1 MTAQRRFRDRLFRE
15 ALSRAGSSRRTSA
28 RAASSCTV
36 SFAAALLGVGLFA
49 CTSTTPHESTLP
61 APAPPEPVAT
71 EVSPDAPSA
80 THERPDELVSDARTP
95 TVAIARTATGLE
107 LTIEGAG
114 TEVCLGTRC
123 SPLAPRARFELPRL
137 PDAVAPGSAW
147 IAPLAIDGAL
157 VDPQVVALDAG
168 VALSALPE
176 RRLLSDVRAALLAPF
191 AATRIVTAGSL
202 HVHLGAPDEASLD
215 RLEALLSAA
224 AAAAFARFGELA
236 GPIAIAWSPGASS
249 APSSPNAPTANTP
262 TANAPSSPNAPT
274 ANAPTANTPTA
285 NTPTA
290 NAPTANAPS
299 SSSTRASATN
309 APLVGTRWTLLT
321 RTNLPSSAADLPSM
335 LETIASSVAHPRE
348 ASAEVPRW
356 LRRGMGRYGAWLLA
370 ADLRRAA
377 PADAL
382 HVLARA
388 YERHRTAAQRRPIAD
403 GDDADGSALALF
415 CTDLALRRSGS
426 SLAEALAPSPEHFVD
441 RLTDAHPE
449 LARTL
454 AARVA
459 FRGVIDLDGC
469 ARSFGLRLV
478 ALRTNRLGPE
488 SRAQL
493 FEGALVEGLVVRRAP
508 AEGRLRAGDVLV
520 RLGEV
525 PVFAD
530 EDVDLALV
538 GLEPGHRIASTW
550 ARGERLVRVSLPVPF
565 GPTALGVRFV
575 LEADEGALGA
585 GFPFTVGPRRR

>member
-249 APSSPNAPTANTP
+249 APSSPNA
-262 TANAPSSPNAPT
+262 
-274 ANAPTANTPTA
+274 PTA

>member
-1 MTAQRRFRDRLFRE
+1 MTAHRRFRDRLSRE
-15 ALSRAGSSRRTSA
+15 AREELFRDRSSEARRL
-28 RAASSCTV
+28 V
-36 SFAAALLGVGLFA
+36 AALLCAALCAGLSA
-49 CTSTTPHESTLP
+49 CASTTPHESTLP

-71 EVSPDAPSA
+71 ELAPDAPSA
-80 THERPDELVSDARTP
+80 PSERPDGLASDTRTP

-107 LTIEGAG
+107 LTVEGAG
-114 TEVCLGTRC
+114 TEVCLGTTC
-123 SPLAPRARFELPRL
+123 APLAPRARFDAPRL
-137 PDAVAPGSAW
+137 PDAVAPGTAW
-147 IAPLAIDGAL
+147 IAPLTIDGAL
-157 VDPQVVALDAG
+157 VDPVVVALDPG
-168 VALSALPE
+168 IALSALPE

-191 AATRIVTAGSL
+191 AATRVVTAGAL
-202 HVHLGAPDEASLD
+202 HVHLGAADEASLD
-215 RLEALLSAA
+215 RLEAVLSTAS
-224 AAAAFARFGELA
+224 AAAFARFGELA
-236 GPIAIAWSPGASS
+236 GPIAIAWSPARATPPEGTPPSLPSQTAPIVGA
-249 APSSPNAPTANTP
+249 
-262 TANAPSSPNAPT
+262 
-274 ANAPTANTPTA
+274 
-285 NTPTA
+285 
-290 NAPTANAPS
+290 
-299 SSSTRASATN
+299 
-309 APLVGTRWTLLT
+309 RWTLLT

-335 LETIASSVAHPRE
+335 LETIAASVAHPRE

-370 ADLRRAA
+370 ADLRRAT
-377 PADAL
+377 PNDAL

-388 YERHRTAAQRRPIAD
+388 YERHRAAAQRRPIAD
-403 GDDADGSALALF
+403 GDDADGGALALF
-415 CTDLALRRSGS
+415 CADLALRRAGS
-426 SLAEALAPSPEHFVD
+426 SLAEALAPSPERFVE
-441 RLTDAHPE
+441 RLADAHPE
-449 LARTL
+449 VARTL

-469 ARSFGLRLV
+469 ARPFGLRLV

-525 PVFAD
+525 PIFAD

-585 GFPFTVGPRRR
+585 GFPFTVGPRAR

>member
-1 MTAQRRFRDRLFRE
+1 MQRPFRDRPG
-15 ALSRAGSSRRTSA
+15 LSRSRA
-28 RAASSCTV
+28 RLVVAT
-36 SFAAALLGVGLFA
+36 LVGLFA
-49 CTSTTPHESTLP
+49 CTSTTSHESTLP

-71 EVSPDAPSA
+71 ELSPDGSGGSN
-80 THERPDELVSDARTP
+80 ERPDEEGLVSEVRTA

-107 LTIEGAG
+107 LTLEGAG
-114 TEVCLGTRC
+114 TEACLGTTC
-123 SPLAPRARFELPRL
+123 APLTPRARFEVPRL

-157 VDPQVVALDAG
+157 VDPLVVALDPG
-168 VALSALPE
+168 IALSALPE

-191 AATRIVTAGSL
+191 AATRVVTAGAL
-202 HVHLGAPDEASLD
+202 HVHLGAADEASLD
-215 RLEALLSAA
+215 RLETSLSAA
-224 AAAAFARFGELA
+224 SAAAFARFGELA
-236 GPIAIAWSPGASS
+236 GPIAIAWSPAR
-249 APSSPNAPTANTP
+249 AA
-262 TANAPSSPNAPT
+262 
-274 ANAPTANTPTA
+274 
-285 NTPTA
+285 
-290 NAPTANAPS
+290 
-299 SSSTRASATN
+299 ASATSEPSATPTQSAQT
-309 APLVGTRWTLLT
+309 APVVGVRWTLLT
-321 RTNLPSSAADLPSM
+321 RATLPSSAADLPSM
-335 LETIASSVAHPRE
+335 LETIAASVAHPRE

-377 PADAL
+377 PNDAL

-388 YERHRTAAQRRPIAD
+388 YERHRAAAQRRPISD
-403 GDDADGSALALF
+403 GDDADGGALALF

-426 SLAEALAPSPEHFVD
+426 NLAEVLAPSPERFVD
-441 RLTDAHPE
+441 RLTDTHPE

-454 AARVA
+454 AARVT

-469 ARSFGLRLV
+469 ARPFGLRLV

-508 AEGRLRAGDVLV
+508 AEGRLRTGDVLV

-525 PVFAD
+525 PIFAD

-575 LEADEGALGA
+575 LEADEGALGV
-585 GFPFTVGPRRR
+585 GFPFTVGPRAR

>member
-1 MTAQRRFRDRLFRE
+1 M
-15 ALSRAGSSRRTSA
+15 
-28 RAASSCTV
+28 
-36 SFAAALLGVGLFA
+36 
-49 CTSTTPHESTLP
+49 
-61 APAPPEPVAT
+61 AT
-71 EVSPDAPSA
+71 EVSPHAPSVRNEPPA
-80 THERPDELVSDARTP
+80 ELASDARTP

-107 LTIEGAG
+107 LTIEAVG
-114 TEVCLGTRC
+114 TEACLGTLC
-123 SPLAPRARFELPRL
+123 APLAPRARFEVPRL

-147 IAPLAIDGAL
+147 IAPLAIDGEL
-157 VDPQVVALDAG
+157 VDPIVVALDPG
-168 VALSALPE
+168 IALSALPE

-224 AAAAFARFGELA
+224 SAAAFARFGELA
-236 GPIAIAWSPGASS
+236 GPIAIAWSPGVSNAS
-249 APSSPNAPTANTP
+249 SSPNASSSSNAPIANTP
-262 TANAPSSPNAPT
+262 SSAGAPST
-274 ANAPTANTPTA
+274 
-285 NTPTA
+285 
-290 NAPTANAPS
+290 
-299 SSSTRASATN
+299 TN
-309 APLVGTRWTLLT
+309 APLVGARWTLLT

-335 LETIASSVAHPRE
+335 LETLAASVAHPRE

-377 PADAL
+377 PNDAL

-388 YERHRTAAQRRPIAD
+388 YERHRAAAQRRPIAD
-403 GDDADGSALALF
+403 GDDADGGALALF

-426 SLAEALAPSPEHFVD
+426 SLAEALAPSPERFVE
-441 RLTDAHPE
+441 RLADAHPE

-469 ARSFGLRLV
+469 ARPFGLRLV

-525 PVFAD
+525 PIFAD

>member
-1 MTAQRRFRDRLFRE
+1 VTAHRRFRDRLSRE
-15 ALSRAGSSRRTSA
+15 AREELFRDRPSEARRL
-28 RAASSCTV
+28 V
-36 SFAAALLGVGLFA
+36 AALLCVGLCAGLSA

-71 EVSPDAPSA
+71 ELAPDAPSA
-80 THERPDELVSDARTP
+80 AEERPDELASDVRTP

-107 LTIEGAG
+107 LTLEGAG
-114 TEVCLGTRC
+114 TEVCLGTTC
-123 SPLAPRARFELPRL
+123 APLAPRARFEVPRR

-147 IAPLAIDGAL
+147 IQPVAIDGAL
-157 VDPQVVALDAG
+157 VDPIVVALDPG
-168 VALSALPE
+168 VALSVLPE
-176 RRLLSDVRAALLAPF
+176 RRFLSDVRAALLAPF
-191 AATRIVTAGSL
+191 AATRVVTAGSL

-224 AAAAFARFGELA
+224 SAAAFARFGELA
-236 GPIAIAWSPGASS
+236 GPIAIAWSPSASNATSASNAASS
-249 APSSPNAPTANTP
+249 VGANVTNASRSVGAP
-262 TANAPSSPNAPT
+262 
-274 ANAPTANTPTA
+274 
-285 NTPTA
+285 
-290 NAPTANAPS
+290 
-299 SSSTRASATN
+299 N
-309 APLVGTRWTLLT
+309 APLVGARWTLLT

-335 LETIASSVAHPRE
+335 LETIAASVAHPRE

-377 PADAL
+377 PNDAL

-388 YERHRTAAQRRPIAD
+388 YERHRAAAQRRPIAD

-415 CTDLALRRSGS
+415 CTDLVLRRSGS
-426 SLAEALAPSPEHFVD
+426 SLAEALAPSPERFVE

-449 LARTL
+449 VARTL

-469 ARSFGLRLV
+469 ARPFGLRLV

-508 AEGRLRAGDVLV
+508 AEGRLRTGDVLV

-525 PVFAD
+525 PIFAD

-565 GPTALGVRFV
+565 GATTLGVRFV

-585 GFPFTVGPRRR
+585 GFPFTVGPRAR

>member
-1 MTAQRRFRDRLFRE
+1 
-15 ALSRAGSSRRTSA
+15 
-28 RAASSCTV
+28 
-36 SFAAALLGVGLFA
+36 
-49 CTSTTPHESTLP
+49 
-61 APAPPEPVAT
+61 
-71 EVSPDAPSA
+71 
-80 THERPDELVSDARTP
+80 
-95 TVAIARTATGLE
+95 
-107 LTIEGAG
+107 
-114 TEVCLGTRC
+114 
-123 SPLAPRARFELPRL
+123 
-137 PDAVAPGSAW
+137 
-147 IAPLAIDGAL
+147 
-157 VDPQVVALDAG
+157 
-168 VALSALPE
+168 
-176 RRLLSDVRAALLAPF
+176 
-191 AATRIVTAGSL
+191 
-202 HVHLGAPDEASLD
+202 
-215 RLEALLSAA
+215 
-224 AAAAFARFGELA
+224 
-236 GPIAIAWSPGASS
+236 
-249 APSSPNAPTANTP
+249 
-262 TANAPSSPNAPT
+262 
-274 ANAPTANTPTA
+274 
-285 NTPTA
+285 
-290 NAPTANAPS
+290 
-299 SSSTRASATN
+299 
-309 APLVGTRWTLLT
+309 
-321 RTNLPSSAADLPSM
+321 M

-388 YERHRTAAQRRPIAD
+388 YERHRAAAQRRPIAD

-441 RLTDAHPE
+441 RLTDAHPD

-469 ARSFGLRLV
+469 ARPFGLRLV

>member
-1 MTAQRRFRDRLFRE
+1 M
-15 ALSRAGSSRRTSA
+15 SI
-28 RAASSCTV
+28 V
-36 SFAAALLGVGLFA
+36 AALQCVGLFA

-71 EVSPDAPSA
+71 ELSPDAPS
-80 THERPDELVSDARTP
+80 TVERPDELASDARTP

-107 LTIEGAG
+107 LTVEGAG
-114 TEVCLGTRC
+114 TEACLGTTC
-123 SPLAPRARFELPRL
+123 APLAPRARFDAPRL

-157 VDPQVVALDAG
+157 VDPVVVALDPG
-168 VALSALPE
+168 IALSALPE

-191 AATRIVTAGSL
+191 AATRVITAGAL
-202 HVHLGAPDEASLD
+202 HVHLGAADEASLD
-215 RLEALLSAA
+215 RLETVLSAA
-224 AAAAFARFGELA
+224 SAAAFARFGELA
-236 GPIAIAWSPGASS
+236 GPIAIAWSPARVEPSDATPSQTAPIVGA
-249 APSSPNAPTANTP
+249 
-262 TANAPSSPNAPT
+262 
-274 ANAPTANTPTA
+274 
-285 NTPTA
+285 
-290 NAPTANAPS
+290 
-299 SSSTRASATN
+299 
-309 APLVGTRWTLLT
+309 LWTLLT

-335 LETIASSVAHPRE
+335 LETLAASVAHPRE

-377 PADAL
+377 PNDAL

-388 YERHRTAAQRRPIAD
+388 YERHRAAAQRRPIAD
-403 GDDADGSALALF
+403 GDDADGGALALF

-426 SLAEALAPSPEHFVD
+426 SLAEVLAPSPERFVE
-441 RLTDAHPE
+441 RLADTHPE
-449 LARTL
+449 VARTL

-469 ARSFGLRLV
+469 VRPFGLRLV

-525 PVFAD
+525 PIFAD